1 MAIKTVKDKVKS
13 SAMLSEV
20 NNEENEVSKKTTI
33 IEAPID
39 ETESVMIYGSEVI
52 YTEKEKSNAPCSLQ
66 DYQGPQFVMCA
77 PFGMSNGIANN
88 DWMTEEDDNVD
99 RFIAHEE
106 WLKLYKDLSSI
117 GMVYLTPTHPKLQDQ
132 VYISNGIWVPF
143 NANKYC
149 LMPNFK
155 VEGRKEN
162 TDLNI
167 PGENSVN
174 EPFMKMLGYKTV
186 HLPEIIDGEP
196 CYFEGSADIKM
207 INCED
212 PHGVVYVCGT
222 GIRTSENAARWI
234 ENWLNKIDEE
244 PNSHHKV
251 ISYPQHDSMTYHL
264 DCSVETASNTHTV
277 VYYPIDPQ
285 TNKVYEDVQR
295 AIDEISKYTTI
306 IPLNDIDIARAGAC
320 NFVRAGQFIFINSD
334 IQMLEGAEEFKEDY
348 EIERRKLE
356 FIKTKVCEPLGLD
369 MNVYCMSEMI
379 KSGACLSCCVAD
391 IRGWDFINQYNWS
404 YKY

>member
-1 MAIKTVKDKVKS
+1 MAIKTVKDKVKG
-13 SAMLSEV
+13 SACISNVDKDKV
-20 NNEENEVSKKTTI
+20 NVVKI
-33 IEAPID
+33 VAPID
-39 ETESVMIYGSEVI
+39 ERESVMLYGSEVI
-52 YTEKEKSNAPCSLQ
+52 YTERDKDNPPYSLQ
-66 DYQGPQFVMCA
+66 DYQGPQFIMCP

-88 DWMTEEDDNVD
+88 EWMNEEDDGVE

-143 NANKYC
+143 NSNKYC
-149 LMPNFK
+149 LMPNFR

-162 TDLNI
+162 ADLNI
-167 PGENSVN
+167 PGENAVN
-174 EPFMKMLGYKTV
+174 GPFMKMLGYKTV
-186 HLPEIIDGEP
+186 YLPDEIDGEP

-212 PHGVVYVCGT
+212 EHGVVYVCGT

-234 ENWLNKIDEE
+234 ENWLNEIDED

-251 ISYPQHDSMTYHL
+251 ISYPQHDPMTYHL
-264 DCSVETASNTHTV
+264 DCSVEPASNTHTV
-277 VYYPIDPQ
+277 VYYPIDPD
-285 TNKVYEDVQR
+285 TGKVYEDVQE

-306 IPLNDIDIARAGAC
+306 IPLNDIDVARAGAC

-334 IQMLEGAEEFKEDY
+334 IQMLEGVEEFKEDY

-356 FIKTKVCEPLGLD
+356 YIQKNVCEPLGLD

-391 IRGWDFINQYNWS
+391 VRGWDFIGQYNWS
-404 YKY
+404 WKY